1 MPEITFTTADADRLL
16 GLADQFLEDWEQNE
30 GKGDPECAQRRK
42 EYDAIRPIF
51 VAAPA
56 MLAALEVA
64 CSVREAEMAEGYVLE
79 GDEKTAY
86 DQMVAA
92 IPMTQEDGH
101 VRHDR

>member
-1 MPEITFTTADADRLL
+1 MPETIFTTADADRLL

-30 GKGDPECAQRRK
+30 GRDDPECVRRRK

-51 VAAPA
+51 VAAPV
-56 MLAALEVA
+56 MLAALEFA
-64 CSVREAEMAEGYVLE
+64 CTVREAEMAEGYVLE
-79 GDEKTAY
+79 GDEKAAY

-92 IPMTQEDGH
+92 VAMTQEDGH